1 MTDCGQSRSFMG
13 KVKSENHWICAGIV
27 YFLVG
32 TEIESGWANHRSM
45 LQNYFKIALRSL
57 RKNSVYSFI
66 NITGLS
72 IGIASAVLILLW
84 VADEYSYDR
93 FHKNYDSIYKLY
105 QSQQWAQGIGTGP
118 SMPYPMKETI
128 KDKSSQIKHVVM
140 TNWVE
145 GNMLQVGEKR
155 LNKFGLSA
163 SEDFF
168 KVFSFDMVKGD
179 PNTALS
185 NPSSIVI
192 TASTAK
198 AFFDDED
205 PINQLIKIDNGQEL
219 KVTGVIK
226 DVPKQSFFNFEY
238 VLPFSYYEA
247 TQSWVRNSKDN
258 WNNNSFQMY
267 VQLQPGAS
275 EAEVDTGIK
284 DIIKDNNPK
293 APTAKLFLHPMH
305 KWRLYSIFENGI
317 NTGGMIEYV
326 RLFTAI
332 AILVLVIAC
341 INFMNLAT
349 ARSESRA
356 REVGIR
362 KSVGSGRKELIF
374 QFLGESV
381 MVTFLSSL
389 LAIVL
394 VELLLPSYNLLVN
407 KNISIDY
414 SNPLLWAIAIVWV
427 FVVGV
432 IAGSYP
438 AFYLSSFQPVKVLK
452 GKVNVG
458 KGATTP
464 RKVLVTLQFGFSIFL
479 IIGTIVIYQQIM
491 HVKDRDM
498 GYDRENLMQIW
509 TNEELETNFQT
520 IREELIRTG
529 VVKSVCKSNSPI
541 TSIFSNNEVKWE
553 GMPTDQR
560 VGFST
565 IATEYDYTETMGIK
579 MLEGR
584 DFSRDFKSD
593 SMAVI
598 INQAAVD
605 LMGMEDPIGKKLTY
619 QDQELEII
627 GVIQNVVMDSP
638 YQPVEAMTLIFDP
651 AWSSTVTVRLNKTEN
666 LAESINAVE
675 GVFKKLNPTY
685 PFEFR
690 FADVDFE
697 KKFAIINL
705 ISRLAGI
712 FATLAIIITGL
723 GLFGL
728 AAFTAEQRTKEVGIR
743 KVMGASV
750 SSLVLLISRDFSRLV
765 LLGFLISGPL
775 AWWFLNNFLERYPY
789 RISIMWWVLPLAGA
803 TALLLAL
810 LIVST
815 QALKAA
821 TANPTQSL
829 RSE

>member
-1 MTDCGQSRSFMG
+1 
-13 KVKSENHWICAGIV
+13 
-27 YFLVG
+27 
-32 TEIESGWANHRSM
+32 M
-45 LQNYFKIALRSL
+45 LRNYFKIAIRSL
-57 RKNSVYSFI
+57 LKNSVYSFI

-72 IGIASAVLILLW
+72 IGIACSVLILLW

-93 FHKNYDSIYKLY
+93 FHSNYNSIYKLY
-105 QSQQWAQGIGTGP
+105 QSQQWAQGIGTGN
-118 SMPYPMKETI
+118 SMPFPLKETI

-140 TNWVE
+140 TNWGE

-168 KVFSFDMVKGD
+168 TMFSFEMVKGD
-179 PNTALS
+179 PKTALS
-185 NPSSIVI
+185 DPSSIVI
-192 TASTAK
+192 TESTAK
-198 AFFDDED
+198 AFFNDED
-205 PINQLIKIDNGQEL
+205 PINQLIKVDNGQEL
-219 KVTGVIK
+219 KVTGVVK
-226 DVPKQSFFNFEY
+226 DVPRQSFFNFDY
-238 VLPFSYYEA
+238 VLPFAYYEA
-247 TQSWVRNSKDN
+247 TQGWVRYSKDN

-267 VQLQPGAS
+267 VQLQPDAT
-275 EAEVDTGIK
+275 EAEVNNSIK

-293 APTAKLFLHPMH
+293 APTAKLFLHPMS
-305 KWRLYSIFENGI
+305 KWRLYSNFENGI
-317 NTGGMIEYV
+317 NSGGMIEYV
-326 RLFTAI
+326 RLFIAI
-332 AILVLVIAC
+332 AIFVLVIAC

-362 KSVGSGRKELIF
+362 KSVGSRRKELIF
-374 QFLGESV
+374 QFLGESI
-381 MVTFLSSL
+381 MITFISTV
-389 LAIVL
+389 LAIVI
-394 VELLLPSYNLLVN
+394 VELVMPAYNLMVD

-414 SNPLLWAIAIVWV
+414 SNPWLWSIAIGWV
-427 FVVGV
+427 FVIG
-432 IAGSYP
+432 IFAGSYP

-491 HVKDRDM
+491 HVKNRDL

-509 TNEELETNFQT
+509 TNGELQTNFDA
-520 IREELIRTG
+520 IREELVKTG
-529 VVKSVCKSNSPI
+529 VVKSICKSNSPI
-541 TSIFSNNEVKWE
+541 TSIFSSNEVKWE
-553 GMPTDQR
+553 GMPEGR
-560 VGFST
+560 VSFST

-584 DFSRDFKSD
+584 DFSRYFNDTL
-593 SMAVI
+593 SMV

-605 LMGMEDPIGKKLTY
+605 FMGMESPIGQKITY
-619 QDQELEII
+619 NNESYEII
-627 GVIQNVVMDSP
+627 GVMTDVVMASP
-638 YQPVEAMTLIFDP
+638 YEPVEPMTLIFDRD
-651 AWSSTVTVRLNKTEN
+651 WTSTITIRLNKTEK
-666 LAESINAVE
+666 LGESIDVVE

-690 FADVDFE
+690 FADTDFE
-697 KKFAIINL
+697 KKFSTINL
-705 ISRLAGI
+705 ISRLATI
-712 FATLAIIITGL
+712 FASLAIIITCL

-750 SSLVLLISRDFSRLV
+750 SSLVMLISKDFSRLV
-765 LLGFLISGPL
+765 ILGFLISGPI

-789 RISIMWWVLPLAGA
+789 RITIMWWILPLAGA

-810 LIVST
+810 IIVST
-815 QALKAA
+815 QALRAA
-821 TANPTQSL
+821 RANPSQSL

>member
-1 MTDCGQSRSFMG
+1 
-13 KVKSENHWICAGIV
+13 
-27 YFLVG
+27 
-32 TEIESGWANHRSM
+32 M
-45 LQNYFKIALRSL
+45 LKNYFKIAIRSL
-57 RKNSVYSFI
+57 LKNSVYSFI

-72 IGIASAVLILLW
+72 IGIACSVLILLW
-84 VADEYSYDR
+84 VSDEYSYDR
-93 FHKNYDSIYKLY
+93 FHTNYNSIYKLY
-105 QSQQWAQGIGTGP
+105 QSQQWAQGIGTGNA
-118 SMPYPMKETI
+118 MPFPLKETI
-128 KDKSSQIKHVVM
+128 KDKSSQIKYVVM
-140 TNWVE
+140 TNWGE
-145 GNMLQVGEKR
+145 GNMLQVGDKR
-155 LNKFGLSA
+155 LNKMGLSA

-168 KVFSFDMVKGD
+168 KVFSFEMVKGD

-185 NPSSIVI
+185 DPSSIVI
-192 TASTAK
+192 TETTAK
-198 AFFDDED
+198 TFFGDQD
-205 PINQLIKIDNGQEL
+205 PINQLIKVDNGHDL
-219 KVTGVIK
+219 KVTGVVK
-226 DVPKQSFFNFEY
+226 DVPRQSFFEFEY
-238 VLPFSYYEA
+238 VMPFAHYEA
-247 TQSWVRNSKDN
+247 TQSWVRYSKDN

-267 VQLQPGAS
+267 VQLHP
-275 EAEVDTGIK
+275 EATETEVNNSIQ

-293 APTAKLFLHPMH
+293 APTAKLFLHPMS
-305 KWRLYSIFENGI
+305 KWRLYSNFENGI
-317 NTGGMIEYV
+317 NSGGMIEYV

-332 AILVLVIAC
+332 AIFVLVIAC

-362 KSVGSGRKELIF
+362 KSVGSRRKELIF

-381 MVTFLSSL
+381 MITFISSI

-394 VELLLPSYNLLVN
+394 VELLLPAYNILVN

-414 SNPLLWAIAIVWV
+414 SNPWLWSIAIGWIL
-427 FVVGV
+427 V
-432 IAGSYP
+432 IGIFAGSYP

-491 HVKDRDM
+491 HVKNRDM

-509 TNEELETNFQT
+509 TNGELETNFQT
-520 IREELIRTG
+520 IREELVRTG

-541 TSIFSNNEVKWE
+541 TSIFANNEVKWE

-560 VGFST
+560 VSFAT

-593 SMAVI
+593 STAVI

-605 LMGMEDPIGKKLTY
+605 LMALKNPIGQKIHFNDK
-619 QDQELEII
+619 DLEII
-627 GVIQNVVMDSP
+627 GVIPNVVMDSP
-638 YQPVEAMTLIFDP
+638 YRPVEAMILIFDRD
-651 AWSSTVTVRLNKTEN
+651 WSSTITIRLNESEN
-666 LAESINAVE
+666 LGASIDIIE
-675 GVFKKLNPTY
+675 RVFKKLNPTY

-690 FADVDFE
+690 FADADFE
-697 KKFAIINL
+697 RKFSTINL
-705 ISRLAGI
+705 ISRLATI
-712 FATLAIIITGL
+712 FASLAIIITCL

-743 KVMGASV
+743 KVMGASI
-750 SSLVLLISRDFSRLV
+750 SSLVMLISKDFSRLV
-765 LLGFLISGPL
+765 ILGFLISGPI

-789 RISIMWWVLPLAGA
+789 RISIMWWILPLAGA

-810 LIVST
+810 IIVST
-815 QALKAA
+815 QALRAA
-821 TANPTQSL
+821 RANPSQSL

>member
-1 MTDCGQSRSFMG
+1 MF
-13 KVKSENHWICAGIV
+13 K
-27 YFLVG
+27 
-32 TEIESGWANHRSM
+32 
-45 LQNYFKIALRSL
+45 NYFKIAIRSL
-57 RKNSVYSFI
+57 LKNSVYSFI

-93 FHKNYDSIYKLY
+93 FQKNYDSIYKLY
-105 QSQQWAQGIGTGP
+105 QSQQWAQGIGTGN

-140 TNWVE
+140 TNWGE

-155 LNKFGLSA
+155 LNKLGLSA

-168 KVFSFDMVKGD
+168 KVFTFDMVKGD

-185 NPSSIVI
+185 DPSSIVI
-192 TASTAK
+192 TESTAK
-198 AFFDDED
+198 TFFDDAD
-205 PINQLIKIDNGQEL
+205 PINQLIKVDNGQEL
-219 KVTGVIK
+219 KVTGVVK
-226 DVPKQSFFNFEY
+226 DVPRQSFFRFDY
-238 VLPFSYYEA
+238 VMPFAYYEA
-247 TQSWVRNSKDN
+247 TQSWVRYSKDN

-275 EAEVDTGIK
+275 EAEVNNSIEN
-284 DIIKDNNPK
+284 IIKDNNPK
-293 APTAKLFLHPMH
+293 APTAKLFLHPMS
-305 KWRLYSIFENGI
+305 KWRLYSNFENGI
-317 NTGGMIEYV
+317 NSGGMIEYV
-326 RLFTAI
+326 QLFTAI
-332 AILVLVIAC
+332 AIFVLVIAC

-362 KSVGSGRKELIF
+362 KSVGSRRKELIF

-381 MVTFLSSL
+381 MVTFISSV
-389 LAIVL
+389 LALVL
-394 VELLLPSYNLLVN
+394 VELVLPSYNLLVN
-407 KNISIDY
+407 KNIFIDY
-414 SNPLLWAIAIVWV
+414 SNPWLWSIALGWV
-427 FVVGV
+427 LV
-432 IAGSYP
+432 IGIFSGSYP

-491 HVKDRDM
+491 HVKNRDM

-509 TNEELETNFQT
+509 TNGELETNFQT
-520 IREELIRTG
+520 IREELVRTG

-553 GMPTDQR
+553 GMPDQR

-579 MLEGR
+579 MIEGR

-598 INQAAVD
+598 VNQAAVD
-605 LMGMEDPIGKKLTY
+605 LMGMEEPLGQKIIY
-619 QDQELEII
+619 NDQELEII
-627 GVIQNVVMDSP
+627 GVMPNVVMASP

-651 AWSSTVTVRLNKTEN
+651 DWSSTITLRLNKTEN
-666 LAESINAVE
+666 LAESINKVE
-675 GVFKKLNPTY
+675 TVFKKLNPTY

-697 KKFAIINL
+697 QKFATINL
-705 ISRLAGI
+705 ISRLATI
-712 FATLAIIITGL
+712 FASLAIIITCL

-750 SSLVLLISRDFSRLV
+750 SSLVLLISKDFSRLV
-765 LLGFLISGPL
+765 IFGFLISGPI
-775 AWWFLNNFLERYPY
+775 AWWFLNNFLERYTY
-789 RISIMWWVLPLAGA
+789 RISIMWWILPLAGA
-803 TALLLAL
+803 TALVLAL
-810 LIVST
+810 IIVST

-821 TANPTQSL
+821 TANPSQSL

>member
-1 MTDCGQSRSFMG
+1 
-13 KVKSENHWICAGIV
+13 
-27 YFLVG
+27 
-32 TEIESGWANHRSM
+32 M
-45 LQNYFKIALRSL
+45 LQNYFKIAIRSL
-57 RKNSVYSFI
+57 LKNSVYSFI

-72 IGIASAVLILLW
+72 IGIACSVLILLW
-84 VADEYSYDR
+84 VSDEYSYDR
-93 FHKNYDSIYKLY
+93 FHTNYNSIYKLY
-105 QSQQWAQGIGTGP
+105 QSQQWAQGIGTGN
-118 SMPYPMKETI
+118 SMPFPLKETI

-140 TNWVE
+140 TNWGE

-155 LNKFGLSA
+155 LNKLGIST

-168 KVFSFDMVKGD
+168 TMFSFDMIKGD
-179 PNTALS
+179 PKTALS
-185 NPSSIVI
+185 DPSSIVI
-192 TASTAK
+192 TESTAK

-205 PINQLIKIDNGQEL
+205 PINQLIKVDNGPEL

-238 VLPFSYYEA
+238 VLPFTYYEA
-247 TQSWVRNSKDN
+247 TQSWVRHSKDN

-267 VQLQPGAS
+267 VQLQPNAT
-275 EAEVDTGIK
+275 EAEVNSSIK

-293 APTAKLFLHPMH
+293 APTAKLFLHPMS
-305 KWRLYSIFENGI
+305 KWRLYSNFENGI
-317 NTGGMIEYV
+317 NSGGTIEYV
-326 RLFTAI
+326 RLFIAI
-332 AILVLVIAC
+332 AIFVLVIAC

-362 KSVGSGRKELIF
+362 KSVGSRRKELIF
-374 QFLGESV
+374 QFLGESI
-381 MVTFLSSL
+381 MITFISSV

-394 VELLLPSYNLLVN
+394 VELVMPAYNLMVN

-414 SNPLLWAIAIVWV
+414 SNPWLWSIAIGWV
-427 FVVGV
+427 LVIGV
-432 IAGSYP
+432 FAGSYP

-491 HVKDRDM
+491 HVKNRDM

-509 TNEELETNFQT
+509 TNGELETNFQT
-520 IREELIRTG
+520 IREELVRTG

-553 GMPTDQR
+553 GMATDQR
-560 VGFST
+560 VSFAT

-598 INQAAVD
+598 VNQAAVD
-605 LMGMEDPIGKKLTY
+605 LMGMKNPIGQKLIY
-619 QDQELEII
+619 DNQNLEII
-627 GVIQNVVMDSP
+627 GVMPNVVMDSP
-638 YQPVEAMTLIFDP
+638 YQPVEAMTLIFSP
-651 AWSSTVTVRLNKTEN
+651 SWSSTITLRLNKTEN
-666 LAESINAVE
+666 LGESIDMVE
-675 GVFKKLNPTY
+675 AVFKKLNPTY

-690 FADVDFE
+690 FADADFE
-697 KKFAIINL
+697 KKFSTINL
-705 ISRLAGI
+705 ISRLATI
-712 FATLAIIITGL
+712 FASIAIIITCL

-750 SSLVLLISRDFSRLV
+750 SSLVMLISKDFSRLV
-765 LLGFLISGPL
+765 ILGFLVSGPI

-789 RISIMWWVLPLAGA
+789 RISIMWWIVPLAGA

-815 QALKAA
+815 QALRAA
-821 TANPTQSL
+821 RANPSQSL

>member
-1 MTDCGQSRSFMG
+1 MF
-13 KVKSENHWICAGIV
+13 K
-27 YFLVG
+27 
-32 TEIESGWANHRSM
+32 
-45 LQNYFKIALRSL
+45 NYFKIAIRSL
-57 RKNSVYSFI
+57 LKNSVYSFI

-93 FHKNYDSIYKLY
+93 FQKNYDSIYKLY

-140 TNWVE
+140 TNWGE
-145 GNMLQVGEKR
+145 GNMLQVGDKR
-155 LNKFGLSA
+155 LNKMGLSA

-168 KVFSFDMVKGD
+168 KMFSFVMVKGD
-179 PNTALS
+179 PSTALS
-185 NPSSIVI
+185 DPSSIVI
-192 TASTAK
+192 TESTAK

-205 PINQLIKIDNGQEL
+205 PINQLIKVDNGQEL
-219 KVTGVIK
+219 KVTGVVK
-226 DVPKQSFFNFEY
+226 DVPRQSFFRFDY
-238 VLPFSYYEA
+238 VMPFAYYEA
-247 TQSWVRNSKDN
+247 TQSWVRYSKDN

-275 EAEVDTGIK
+275 EAEVNNSIEN
-284 DIIKDNNPK
+284 IIKDNNPK
-293 APTAKLFLHPMH
+293 APTAKLFLHPMS
-305 KWRLYSIFENGI
+305 KWRLYSNFENGI
-317 NTGGMIEYV
+317 NSGGMIEYV

-332 AILVLVIAC
+332 AIFVLVIAC

-362 KSVGSGRKELIF
+362 KSVGSRRKELIF

-381 MVTFLSSL
+381 MVTFISSV
-389 LAIVL
+389 LALVL
-394 VELLLPSYNLLVN
+394 VELVLPSYNLLVN

-414 SNPLLWAIAIVWV
+414 SNPWLWSIAFGWV
-427 FVVGV
+427 LV
-432 IAGSYP
+432 IGIFSGSYP

-491 HVKDRDM
+491 HVKNRDM

-509 TNEELETNFQT
+509 TNGELETNFQT
-520 IREELIRTG
+520 IREELVRTG

-553 GMPTDQR
+553 GMPDQR

-579 MLEGR
+579 MIEGR

-598 INQAAVD
+598 VNQAAVD
-605 LMGMEDPIGKKLTY
+605 LMGMEEPLGQKIIY
-619 QDQELEII
+619 NDQELEII
-627 GVIQNVVMDSP
+627 GVMPNVVMDSP

-651 AWSSTVTVRLNKTEN
+651 DWSSTITLRLNKTEN
-666 LAESINAVE
+666 LAESITKVE
-675 GVFKKLNPTY
+675 TVFKKLNPTY

-690 FADVDFE
+690 FADADFE
-697 KKFAIINL
+697 KKFSTINL
-705 ISRLAGI
+705 ISRLATV
-712 FATLAIIITGL
+712 FASLAIIITCL

-750 SSLVLLISRDFSRLV
+750 SSLVLLISKDFSRLV
-765 LLGFLISGPL
+765 IFGFLISGPV
-775 AWWFLNNFLERYPY
+775 AWWFLNNFLERYTY
-789 RISIMWWVLPLAGA
+789 RISIMWWILPLAGA

-815 QALKAA
+815 QALRAA
-821 TANPTQSL
+821 TANPSQSL

>member
-1 MTDCGQSRSFMG
+1 MALIWDRTFQ
-13 KVKSENHWICAGIV
+13 II
-27 YFLVG
+27 
-32 TEIESGWANHRSM
+32 TPM
-45 LQNYFKIALRSL
+45 LQNYFKIAIRSL
-57 RKNSVYSFI
+57 LKNSVYSFI
-66 NITGLS
+66 NITGLC
-72 IGIASAVLILLW
+72 IGIACSVLILLW
-84 VADEYSYDR
+84 VSDEYSYDR
-93 FHKNYDSIYKLY
+93 FHTNYHSIYKLY
-105 QSQQWAQGIGTGP
+105 QSQQWAQGIGTGN
-118 SMPYPMKETI
+118 SMPFPLKETI
-128 KDKSSQIKHVVM
+128 KEKSSQIKHVVM
-140 TNWVE
+140 TNWGE

-155 LNKFGLSA
+155 LNKLGLSA

-168 KVFSFDMVKGD
+168 KMFSFEMIKGD
-179 PNTALS
+179 PNTALAD
-185 NPSSIVI
+185 PSSIVI
-192 TASTAK
+192 TESTAK

-205 PINQLIKIDNGQEL
+205 PINQLIKVDNGQEL

-238 VLPFSYYEA
+238 VLPFAYYEA
-247 TQSWVRNSKDN
+247 TQSWVRYSKDN

-267 VQLQPGAS
+267 VQLQPEAT
-275 EAEVDTGIK
+275 EAEVNNSIQNM
-284 DIIKDNNPK
+284 IKDNNPK
-293 APTAKLFLHPMH
+293 APTAKLFLHPMS
-305 KWRLYSIFENGI
+305 KWRLYSNFENGV
-317 NTGGMIEYV
+317 NSGGMIEYV
-326 RLFTAI
+326 RLFIAI
-332 AILVLVIAC
+332 AIFVLVIAC

-362 KSVGSGRKELIF
+362 KSVGSRRKELIF
-374 QFLGESV
+374 QFLGESILI
-381 MVTFLSSL
+381 TFISSV

-394 VELLLPSYNLLVN
+394 VELLMPAYNLMVN
-407 KNISIDY
+407 KTISIDY
-414 SNPLLWAIAIVWV
+414 SNPWLWSIAMGWV
-427 FVVGV
+427 LMIGIF
-432 IAGSYP
+432 AGSYP

-491 HVKDRDM
+491 HVKNRDM

-509 TNEELETNFQT
+509 TNGELETNFQT
-520 IREELIRTG
+520 IREELVRTG
-529 VVKSVCKSNSPI
+529 VVKAVCKSNSPI
-541 TSIFSNNEVKWE
+541 TSIFSNNEVQWE

-560 VGFST
+560 VSFAT

-584 DFSRDFKSD
+584 DFSRDFKND

-598 INQAAVD
+598 VNQAAVD
-605 LMGMEDPIGKKLTY
+605 LMAMKNPIGQKIKY
-619 QDQELEII
+619 NDQDLEII
-627 GVIQNVVMDSP
+627 GVMPNVVMDSP
-638 YQPVEAMTLIFDP
+638 YQPVEAMTLIFDRD
-651 AWSSTVTVRLNKTEN
+651 WSSTITIRLNKTEK
-666 LAESINAVE
+666 LGESIDIVE

-690 FADVDFE
+690 FADTDFE
-697 KKFAIINL
+697 KKFSTINL
-705 ISRLAGI
+705 ISRLATI
-712 FATLAIIITGL
+712 FASIAIIITCL

-750 SSLVLLISRDFSRLV
+750 SSLVMLISKDFSRLV
-765 LLGFLISGPL
+765 ILGFLISGPL

-789 RISIMWWVLPLAGA
+789 RISIMWWILPLAGA

-810 LIVST
+810 IIVST
-815 QALKAA
+815 QALRAA
-821 TANPTQSL
+821 RANPSQSL